1 MTDPAAGDRLAWVTW
16 LRVLAILGVVL
27 IHTVGATAAGPGSTT
42 TVDGWVARVLDL
54 SFVWA
59 VPVFVMLSGLLSLDP
74 SRFRGT
80 AHYLRRRA
88 WRLVPAVVVW
98 NLVYVGYLALTRDG
112 WWKGPRETLALVLQG
127 EVAPHLYFFWIVLG
141 LSLLTPV
148 LVPWVARASRRELVA
163 GALVAYAVPVLSTWP
178 LGPGGTPVGLTH
190 VAWTWW
196 LPYLGAYLTGRAL
209 HGVLLPRRLVPLA
222 VVAVLGLCA
231 LLSWQ
236 WRNPAAPAW
245 LEEWL
250 GAHYYSPS
258 VALLSVLV
266 LLLAQTVVRPG
277 GALAPLAGPAATRLA
292 GPVGSATLGIFGLHY
307 LVLLVGVDTGLLG
320 EPVAPW
326 PVLVLRA
333 AAVAVVTTVV
343 VLALRRVPVVR
354 AVL

>member
-1 MTDPAAGDRLAWVTW
+1 MSDRADRLAWVTW
-16 LRVLAILGVVL
+16 LRVVAILGVVL

-59 VPVFVMLSGLLSLDP
+59 VPVFVMLSGALSLDP
-74 SRFRGT
+74 SRFRGSG
-80 AHYLRRRA
+80 HYLRRRA

-98 NLVYVGYLALTRDG
+98 NLVYVLYMALTRDG
-112 WWKGPRETLALVLQG
+112 WWEGPRSAVVKVLVG
-127 EVAPHLYFFWIVLG
+127 DVAPHLYFFWIVLG

-148 LVPWVARASRRELVA
+148 LVPWLARASRREVVVA
-163 GALVAYAVPVLSTWP
+163 ALVAYAVPVLSTWP
-178 LGPGGTPVGLTH
+178 LGPDGGRVGLSH

-196 LPYLGAYLTGRAL
+196 LPYLGPYLMGRAL
-209 HGVLLPRRLVPLA
+209 RGVRLPGRWVPVAVLA
-222 VVAVLGLCA
+222 VVGLCG

-258 VALLSVLV
+258 VGLLSVLV
-266 LLLAQTVVRPG
+266 LLLAQTLVRPG
-277 GALAPLAGPAATRLA
+277 GALGALAGPAAMRLA

-307 LVLLVGVDTGLLG
+307 LVLLVGLDTGLLG
-320 EPVAPW
+320 GPVAAW
-326 PVLVLRA
+326 PVLLVRA
-333 AAVAVVTTVV
+333 GVVAVVTTVV
-343 VLALRRVPVVR
+343 VVTLRRVPVVR